1 MVTKT
6 SGSATK
12 FISSRF
18 EQPEIYGDLKAKTDL
33 AAV

>member
-12 FISSRF
+12 FISSRL
-18 EQPEIYGDLKAKTDL
+18 EQPGIYGDLKAKTDL